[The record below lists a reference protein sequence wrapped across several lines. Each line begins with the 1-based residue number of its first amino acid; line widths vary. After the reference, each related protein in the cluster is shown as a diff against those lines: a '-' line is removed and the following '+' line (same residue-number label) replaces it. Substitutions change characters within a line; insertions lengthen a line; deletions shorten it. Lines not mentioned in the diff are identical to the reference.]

1 MAKNMMSSFVMMT
14 KTQIL
19 YWAYWYQHLRHVM
32 IIVVSHTILDQ
43 LMKTLGQHVS

>member
-1 MAKNMMSSFVMMT
+1 MAKNMMPSFVMMI

-19 YWAYWYQHLRHVM
+19 YWACWYQHLRHVM